1 MEDADCEIC
10 GRKGVKAVVSVEG
23 AKLMVCGRCAYGKK
37 ILYFLEDR
45 EAPVERVE
53 APRRGKMEEAEE
65 IVDSYGK
72 IIRKARE
79 KMGLSIAVIAE
90 RINEKESYIDRIE
103 REKIIPPFPVAKKL
117 EKELRIKL
125 IEKVEASVAP
135 AAASTKKFSEP
146 TLADLL
152 ESQKK
157 KGK

>member
-53 APRRGKMEEAEE
+53 AQSRKMGETEE
-65 IVDSYGK
+65 IVDDYGK
-72 IIRKARE
+72 VIRKARDR
-79 KMGLSIAVIAE
+79 MGLSLAVIAE
-90 RINEKESYIDRIE
+90 RINEKESYIERIE
-103 REKIIPPFPVAKKL
+103 REKIIPTFPVAKKL
-117 EKELRIKL
+117 ERELRIKL

-146 TLADLL
+146 TLGDLL